1 MYMSATSTDFPK
13 KFGDIV
19 FYSKTI
25 GSLLTDNAVEEQ
37 LSIELQQLPPGILKM
52 LYSIANKYNVDKIVN
67 NNTDLTIPQ
76 FVTEIQDGSLIHGGR
91 KGIRKTHKKRM
102 GKSKR
107 ILGGADGTKEEI
119 QYPTMQKLIYMASL
133 YLAFTTIRKV
143 GPLLMEY
150 YDTHSDP

>member
-1 MYMSATSTDFPK
+1 MSATSTDFPK

-107 ILGGADGTKEEI
+107 ILGGADGTKEE
-119 QYPTMQKLIYMASL
+119 YPIMKNLIFIVSL
-133 YLAFTTIRKV
+133 YLALTTIHKV
-143 GPLLMEY
+143 GPLLMAY
-150 YDTHSDP
+150 YTHPYP